1 MRDEKRTV
9 GRLDSRYVG
18 IDANAISERPD
29 FDPSLAAIRPPYTST
44 INRYLRF
51 DLGYE
56 NDAEYRILGGLNW
69 NWGSGK
75 DGYPNTST
83 LMQSAF
89 SKNEHLKVYVAL
101 GYYDLATP
109 YFAAKYTLD
118 HLGLDSSQRDRIVTG
133 DYEVGHMVYV
143 HMDGLRKLKQDVDAF
158 YDDTLPKR

>member
-1 MRDEKRTV
+1 
-9 GRLDSRYVG
+9 
-18 IDANAISERPD
+18 
-29 FDPSLAAIRPPYTST
+29 
-44 INRYLRF
+44 
-51 DLGYE
+51 
-56 NDAEYRILGGLNW
+56 
-69 NWGSGK
+69 
-75 DGYPNTST
+75 
-83 LMQSAF
+83 MQSAF